1 MGKMEKLNVLVTG
14 GTRGIGAG
22 IVRTLAGAGHNVA
35 FCGRGET
42 EKFSN
47 LATTLEN
54 EFKIKA
60 AYYQCDVSSRDDH
73 AKLLDSFLADFGN
86 LDALVNNAGVAPEVR
101 ADLLE
106 MTPESFDRV
115 MNINLKGPFFLT
127 QLAVKKIK
135 DNPNDKFHCIVN
147 IGSVSAEY
155 ASVNRG
161 EYCISKAAVSMATK
175 LWAVRLAEEGIAVY
189 ELRPGV
195 IRSDMTGPVAEKYD
209 KMIAGGLTLQ
219 KRWGLPE
226 DIGKAVKMLLDGSLA
241 YSTGQVIQIDG
252 GLTVKRL

>member
-1 MGKMEKLNVLVTG
+1 MKMENLNVLVTG

-22 IVRTLAGAGHNVA
+22 IVRKLAETGHNVA

-42 EKFSN
+42 EMFSR
-47 LATTLEN
+47 LASELEN
-54 EFKIKA
+54 EFNVKA

-86 LDALVNNAGVAPEVR
+86 LDVLVNNAGVAPEVR

-106 MTPESFDRV
+106 MSGESFDRV
-115 MNINLKGPFFLT
+115 MNINLRGPFFLT
-127 QLAVKKIK
+127 QLVAKKIME
-135 DNPNDKFHCIVN
+135 NPDGKFHCIVN

-155 ASVNRG
+155 ANINRG
-161 EYCISKAAVSMATK
+161 EYCLSKAAVAMATK

-189 ELRPGV
+189 ELRPG
-195 IRSDMTGPVAEKYD
+195 IIKSDMTGGVADKYEKL
-209 KMIAGGLTLQ
+209 IANGLTLQ

-226 DIGKAVKMLLDGSLA
+226 DIGKAVKMLLDGALA

-252 GLTVKRL
+252 GLTIERF